1 MKLWRCD
8 LDRPCVKF
16 CESNE
21 SHLCGIK
28 YRDRNKMKKQMLDTK
43 IDQWGL
49 DRGIIQNGNPLGQA
63 TKTLEEAV
71 EIVSAISSDNREEL
85 MDAIG
90 DTYVTLRMLAGC
102 ARLRFDDCVEKA
114 YNEIKDR
121 KGYLREDGVFVKEV
135 VNEEVIDHPNQ
146 TYMDFDNE

>member
-1 MKLWRCD
+1 MKDNRLV
-8 LDRPCVKF
+8 LD
-16 CESNE
+16 N
-21 SHLCGIK
+21 
-28 YRDRNKMKKQMLDTK
+28 K

-49 DRGIIQNGNPLGQA
+49 DRGIIQNGTPLGQA

-71 EIVSAISSDNREEL
+71 EIVSAISSNNTEEL

-102 ARLRFDDCVEKA
+102 SGLSFNECVEKA

-121 KGYLREDGVFVKEV
+121 QGYLREDGVFVKE
-135 VNEEVIDHPNQ
+135 EMETLDHPNQ